1 MLFPS
6 LAALPKRLILSALF
20 SSFCLSVGAQSV
32 TPTPSSKEQAKPV
45 QAKTSL
51 ARAVKTKLP
60 SSRVQ
65 GLLFEIT
72 QADAEKSAK
81 KSYLFASIHVA
92 KADFY
97 PLSLPVQNAYHQAD
111 TVAVEAD
118 SSDEAANRNMVAK
131 LSYVAPDRLQA
142 HISPVTWD
150 LLQSMTGSAVEQF
163 QTYTPIMVA
172 MGLTVSVGMQLG
184 YDPAQSLDLHFIN
197 ASKKDKKPLLELE
210 GLEFQAGVLA
220 SLSDEEG
227 NATLSNT
234 LNSFRQGAV
243 AKELNR
249 IATAW
254 KAADAQGLAKILMDA
269 GNRDEGAKKLMKSLM
284 EERNAGIAEKILEQ
298 IRAGKSLFAVVA
310 AGHLAGENNLIEALQ
325 RQGLQ
330 VKQIK

>member
-1 MLFPS
+1 MS
-6 LAALPKRLILSALF
+6 LPTLIALPKHLILTVL
-20 SSFCLSVGAQSV
+20 LSTCCINVGAQSAM
-32 TPTPSSKEQAKPV
+32 PTTGAKEQAKPV
-45 QAKTSL
+45 PTKPSPARPVKAKL
-51 ARAVKTKLP
+51 A
-60 SSRVQ
+60 SSKVQ

-72 QADAEKSAK
+72 QADATKSLK

-97 PLSLPVQNAYHQAD
+97 PLSMPVQNAYRQSD

-118 SSDEAANRNMVAK
+118 SSDDAASKSVVAK
-131 LSYVAPDRLQA
+131 LSYVAPDKLQS

-184 YDPAQSLDLHFIN
+184 YDPAQGLDLHFIH
-197 ASKKDKKPLLELE
+197 ASKRDKKPLLELE
-210 GLEFQAGVLA
+210 GLAFQAEVLA

-227 NATLSNT
+227 NAALGST
-234 LNSFRQGAV
+234 LNSFRQGEV

-249 IATAW
+249 IAAAW
-254 KAADAQGLAKILMDA
+254 KAADVQGLAKILIDA

-284 EERNAGIAEKILEQ
+284 EERNANIAEKILAQ
-298 IRAGKSLFAVVA
+298 INAGKSLFAVVA

-325 RQGLQ
+325 QQGLQ